1 MTVNFSVHN
10 DEFEYSV
17 GDALNSQVIIA
28 NAWHHRSDAFS
39 SVLSLASIAMAIF
52 LPGLLVAD
60 SAAGILIAGMICV
73 TGTEILIESVK
84 QLTDTSDESLVKKVE
99 KLTSGI
105 DGVQEVKAVRA
116 RTIGRLSTCLNIF
129 TLRSLAN

>member
-1 MTVNFSVHN
+1 
-10 DEFEYSV
+10 
-17 GDALNSQVIIA
+17 
-28 NAWHHRSDAFS
+28 
-39 SVLSLASIAMAIF
+39 MAIF

-60 SAAGILIAGMICV
+60 SAAGILIAGMICI

-99 KLTSGI
+99 KLSSGI

-116 RTIGRLSTCLNIF
+116 RTIGR
-129 TLRSLAN
+129 